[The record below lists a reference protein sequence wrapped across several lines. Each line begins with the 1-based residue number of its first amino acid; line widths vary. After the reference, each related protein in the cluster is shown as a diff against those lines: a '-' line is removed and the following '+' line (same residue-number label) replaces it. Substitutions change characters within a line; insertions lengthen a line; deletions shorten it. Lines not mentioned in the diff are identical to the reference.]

1 MSTALIP
8 SILPTLGILFL
19 SPNKNNINTHPQPPP
34 ESSQEQGN
42 KILTALIKLYL
53 SKHLKHKN
61 YLEGNGAK
69 IAATKLQRG
78 ILFFVVK
85 LQTLYNIY
93 LQFISE
99 RVFSSLT
106 FLLVE

>member
-1 MSTALIP
+1 MIP

-19 SPNKNNINTHPQPPP
+19 FPNNNNINTYPQPPP
-34 ESSQEQGN
+34 ESSQEQEN

-61 YLEGNGAK
+61 YLEENGAK
-69 IAATKLQRG
+69 IMATKLQLE
-78 ILFFVVK
+78 ILFFIVK
-85 LQTLYNIY
+85 LQTLHNIY

>member
-1 MSTALIP
+1 M
-8 SILPTLGILFL
+8 
-19 SPNKNNINTHPQPPP
+19 
-34 ESSQEQGN
+34 
-42 KILTALIKLYL
+42 
-53 SKHLKHKN
+53 
-61 YLEGNGAK
+61 
-69 IAATKLQRG
+69 ATKLQLE
-78 ILFFVVK
+78 ILFFIVK